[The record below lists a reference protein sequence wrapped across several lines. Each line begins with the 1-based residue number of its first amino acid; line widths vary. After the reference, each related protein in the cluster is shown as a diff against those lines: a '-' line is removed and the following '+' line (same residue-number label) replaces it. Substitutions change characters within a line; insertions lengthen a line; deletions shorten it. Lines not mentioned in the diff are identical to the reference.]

1 MVGVLGSERDGVACA
16 SPRGQEN
23 CDAGKSFC
31 TTPAARSTFCKCALT
46 STGPKTWDG
55 RNQFIANAVVV
66 VVDDD
71 VGRELW
77 RHSGSGGGRRRR
89 RRDVFEMRRR

>member
-1 MVGVLGSERDGVACA
+1 MESRAQVRESRKIVT
-16 SPRGQEN
+16 Q
-23 CDAGKSFC
+23 GKVC

-77 RHSGSGGGRRRR
+77 RHSSSGGGRRRR
-89 RRDVFEMRRR
+89 RNVFEVRRR

>member
-1 MVGVLGSERDGVACA
+1 MESRAQVREGRKIVTQGNV
-16 SPRGQEN
+16 
-23 CDAGKSFC
+23 C
-31 TTPAARSTFCKCALT
+31 TTAAARSTFCKCALT

-55 RNQFIANAVVV
+55 RNQFIANAVIV

-77 RHSGSGGGRRRR
+77 RHSSSGGGRRRR
-89 RRDVFEMRRR
+89 RDIFEMRRR